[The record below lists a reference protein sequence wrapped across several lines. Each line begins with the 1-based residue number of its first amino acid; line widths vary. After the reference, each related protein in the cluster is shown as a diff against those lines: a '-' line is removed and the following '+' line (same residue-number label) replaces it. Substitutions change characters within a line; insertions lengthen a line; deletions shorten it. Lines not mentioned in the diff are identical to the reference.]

1 MTHRTDG
8 KFPVVL
14 GTQKMTIFQ
23 RAGQSRTITELQNL
37 EMQPSLGL
45 QPQKKKVFLQDPA
58 VSCPSNLAGGGA
70 LLGCG
75 VRAVHIVV
83 HHRPHGVVRLP
94 CLLRR
99 LGGHRGWEGCKGGN
113 AIPRPGGKP
122 ANGRYGRNAG
132 KNSRRQKLGEK
143 ILRGKC
149 MGKLGRFPTIF
160 ISCHVCPDCTHQAG
174 DIL

>member
-1 MTHRTDG
+1 MISVFFGIPRRCNTKFNEKNATNMTHRTDG

-113 AIPRPGGKP
+113 AIPRPGGSQQTGVMAEMRVKIP
-122 ANGRYGRNAG
+122 GD
-132 KNSRRQKLGEK
+132 KN
-143 ILRGKC
+143 
-149 MGKLGRFPTIF
+149 
-160 ISCHVCPDCTHQAG
+160 
-174 DIL
+174 